1 MLTAQARV
9 LLPRAYI
16 KPRHGSDMLRSL
28 STDEAETGD
37 SEGLSLVSD
46 GRGSMAEHIH
56 AQYLQGPGYDLQ
68 CDTPNTKWS
77 SVRQQGSPCFLAQSL
92 SFQSGEMESMLFL
105 CPSTK
110 RHKADKHV
118 HKQGSRQVNAC

>member
-16 KPRHGSDMLRSL
+16 KPRHGSDMFRSL

-46 GRGSMAEHIH
+46 GRGSMAERMLSICKVLGTIFN
-56 AQYLQGPGYDLQ
+56 ATLQ
-68 CDTPNTKWS
+68 T
-77 SVRQQGSPCFLAQSL
+77 
-92 SFQSGEMESMLFL
+92 QSG
-105 CPSTK
+105 P
-110 RHKADKHV
+110 A
-118 HKQGSRQVNAC
+118 